1 MKFSVPKTEHWDE
14 VEESILSFCKD
25 GVSNGSVSSKSVYNL
40 TSFLPTSF
48 LEVEEVINESE
59 LHKYERLVYAENN
72 RPIEELREKF
82 KTMEPESCKIL
93 SNTRL
98 FYIVDRLL
106 NTQLPVVGRLLA
118 HDVQKMVSRQ
128 DNITRNK
135 IFTKKHYSDQIENIT
150 EIIKQ
155 YKAYLLGNRSYRYDT
170 FTRFE
175 FSVPMT
181 LNSSSGH
188 AIGFNIL
195 TYTVTVCLNGH
206 LLISSRARRLT
217 FSKHCIQ
224 RMLERR
230 PNAAVSEVFK
240 LIGKNLENHTEVA
253 DECTF
258 LWGSGFEINPGTK
271 QYQSKEGYDREAY
284 EKTIFCLKEEN
295 SVGFV
300 PAKMLLTPA
309 YPPENM
315 HVTAVNVAI
324 TFQSRNG
331 LAIATLPTVKLKKT
345 AKYDVTFMCRT
356 FLPASYIN
364 NSQTRLMNK
373 LSDVYTVLE
382 NIPSVDNG
390 TDSRSMLEGYLQ
402 YIAHRK
408 KVQENYN
415 NSGGKGNVPVNPK
428 DLESSDLDS
437 TKSIIANEVSTLINQ
452 MNLELL

>member
-14 VEESILSFCKD
+14 VEESILSFCKN
-25 GVSNGSVSSKSVYNL
+25 GVSDGSVSSKSVYNL

-48 LEVEEVINESE
+48 LEVEEVISESE
-59 LHKYERLVYAENN
+59 LSKYERIAYVENN
-72 RPIEELREKF
+72 KPIDELREKF
-82 KTMEPESCKIL
+82 KTMQPESCKVL

-106 NTQLPVVGRLLA
+106 NNQLPVVCRLVA

-135 IFTKKHYSDQIENIT
+135 IFTKKHYSDQLQNISD
-150 EIIKQ
+150 IIKR
-155 YKAYLLGNRSYRYDT
+155 YKGYLLGVRSYKYEN

-181 LNSSSGH
+181 LNSLTGH

-206 LLISSRARRLT
+206 LLISSRPRRLT
-217 FSKHCIQ
+217 FSKHCIS

-258 LWGSGFEINPGTK
+258 MWGDGFEINQEDQK
-271 QYQSKEGYDREAY
+271 YRKKEAYEQEVY
-284 EKTIFCLKEEN
+284 EKTIFCLKEDD

-300 PAKMLLTPA
+300 PAKMMILPA

-315 HVTAVNVAI
+315 CVNAVNVAI

-331 LAIATLPTVKLKKT
+331 LAIATLPTVKLKRT
-345 AKYDVTFMCRT
+345 AKHDVTFMCRT
-356 FLPASYIN
+356 FLPSSYIN
-364 NSQTRLMNK
+364 NDQRRLMDK
-373 LSDVYTVLE
+373 LSDVYSVLE
-382 NIPSVDNG
+382 SIPSDDNG
-390 TDSRSMLEGYLQ
+390 TDSRSMLERYLQ
-402 YIAHRK
+402 YLAHRK
-408 KVQENYN
+408 KIQENFN
-415 NSGGKGNVPVNPK
+415 NSGGKGEVPINPK
-428 DLESSDLDS
+428 DLVASGMDS